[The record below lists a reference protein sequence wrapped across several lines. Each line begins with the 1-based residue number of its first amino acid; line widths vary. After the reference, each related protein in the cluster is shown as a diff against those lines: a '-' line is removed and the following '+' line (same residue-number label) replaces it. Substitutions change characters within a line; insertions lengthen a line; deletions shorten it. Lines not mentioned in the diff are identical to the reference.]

1 MPGVGPDWHGNPEH
15 IDEVKPFARPLAAA
29 VAAPSAMM
37 LQAENEGPSWDVV
50 IVGGGPAGLSAAL
63 VLGRCRRRVLL
74 CDSGRPR
81 NYVSHELHG
90 FFTRDCS
97 EPAELRRIGR
107 EQLQRYGTV
116 EVREVL
122 VKNAAPHGQGF
133 EIQTEDGERMRCRKL
148 LLASGVRDEL
158 PNVEG
163 FEELYGKT
171 AFHCPYCD
179 GWEWR
184 DRAVAVYGRA
194 EKGKALALELLGWSR
209 DVVLFSDGEEI
220 LSEDAQEELTRNGI
234 KYFGTPVR
242 RFEGA
247 SEQLR
252 GVRLADG
259 RLVERE
265 VLFFSTPTN
274 QGCAMASGLGC
285 EFDEKGA
292 VRTGG
297 YEETNVPGLY
307 VAGDASRH
315 AGLAIVAAAE
325 GARAAF
331 AINTELLREDR
342 I

>member
-1 MPGVGPDWHGNPEH
+1 MMSQSEGE
-15 IDEVKPFARPLAAA
+15 PL
-29 VAAPSAMM
+29 
-37 LQAENEGPSWDVV
+37 LWDVV

-90 FFTRDCS
+90 FLTRDCS
-97 EPAELRRIGR
+97 EPAQLRRIGR
-107 EQLQRYGTV
+107 EQLQRYRTV
-116 EVREVL
+116 ELRDVL
-122 VKNAAPHGQGF
+122 VKDAAPHVQGF
-133 EIQTEDGERMRCRKL
+133 EIELQNGERMRCRKL

-158 PNVEG
+158 PDVEG

-184 DRAVAVYGRA
+184 DRAVAVYGRG

-209 DVVLFSDGEEI
+209 DVVLFSHGEEI
-220 LSEDAQEELTRNGI
+220 LSENAQDELTRNGI
-234 KYFGTPVR
+234 NYFETPVQ
-242 RFEGA
+242 RFERDG
-247 SEQLR
+247 EQLR
-252 GVRLADG
+252 GIRLADG
-259 RLVERE
+259 KLVERE

-285 EFDEKGA
+285 QFDEKGA

-342 I
+342 N

>member
-1 MPGVGPDWHGNPEH
+1 
-15 IDEVKPFARPLAAA
+15 
-29 VAAPSAMM
+29 MM
-37 LQAENEGPSWDVV
+37 SQAEGEPPLWDVV

-90 FFTRDCS
+90 FLTRDCS

-116 EVREVL
+116 EMRDVL
-122 VKNAAPHGQGF
+122 VKDAARHSRGF
-133 EIQTEDGERMRCRKL
+133 EVEMESGERMRCRKL

-158 PNVEG
+158 PNVAG

-184 DRAVAVYGRA
+184 DRAVAVYGRG
-194 EKGKALALELLGWSR
+194 EKGKALALELLGWSK
-209 DVVLFSDGEEI
+209 DVVLFCGKDEI
-220 LSEDAQEELTRNGI
+220 LSASAKGELTRNGI
-234 KYFGTPVR
+234 KYFKSPVIR
-242 RFEGA
+242 LEGENGNL
-247 SEQLR
+247 S

-259 RLVERE
+259 EYVARE

-297 YEETNVPGLY
+297 YEETNVSGLY

-331 AINTELLREDR
+331 AINMELLREDR
-342 I
+342 N